1 LIADDDE
8 DGQAGVAPVHERW
21 AHLRF
26 SVVGRLLA
34 APPPEGELK
43 RALEELSQQKWRHP
57 VTGESRQFGFSTIEH
72 WYYAARAEKADPV
85 GVLRRKRRSD
95 SGQRPSMGAA
105 LRRALLEQYATHHGW
120 SYQLHYDNLQ
130 ALVAKEP
137 PLGPLPSYS
146 SVRRFMKDHGL
157 FRKRRRRTKGKPGL
171 ERALLRMESRETR
184 SYEAEYVNALW
195 HFDFHH
201 GSRKV
206 LTPRGELRTPILL
219 GIIDDCSRLVPHLQW
234 YLSETAEDLVHGLTQ
249 GFAKRGLPRQVLS
262 DNGGAMTAGEVKQG
276 LARLG
281 IIQDTTLPYS
291 PHQNAKQEVFW
302 AQVEGRLVPMLEGCP
317 DLTLELLNQATQ
329 AFVEMEYH
337 RKLHDEIGQT
347 PLDRYLTVKHVGREC
362 PDSLTLRQA
371 FAVQERRKQRRS
383 NGTVSI
389 EGVRFEIPS
398 RFRHL
403 ERLVVRYASWDLTH
417 VWLVDQRT
425 GTVITRIYP
434 LDKHKNA
441 DGERRSME
449 PVSTAAVPVAQ
460 TEGGGMA
467 PLLAKL
473 MADYAESGL
482 PPAYIPKND
491 GNDDKESDS

>member
-1 LIADDDE
+1 MSAEDE
-8 DGQAGVAPVHERW
+8 ADGQVVAAPVHERW

-34 APPPEGELK
+34 APPAKGELGE
-43 RALEELSQQKWRHP
+43 ALEELSQQSWRHP
-57 VTGESRQFGFSTIEH
+57 VTGKSRRFGFSTIEH

-95 SGQRPSMGAA
+95 SGQRPSLGAA
-105 LRRALLEQYATHHGW
+105 LRRALLEQYAAHAGW

-130 ALVAKEP
+130 ALLSKQPE
-137 PLGPLPSYS
+137 LGPLPSYS

-157 FRKRRRRTKGKPGL
+157 FRKRRRRAKNKPGL
-171 ERALLRMESRETR
+171 ERALARLESRETR

-206 LTPRGELRTPILL
+206 LTPRGWRTPILL

-234 YLSETAEDLVHGLTQ
+234 YLSETAEDLVHGLIQ

-262 DNGGAMTAGEVKQG
+262 DNGGAMTADEVKQC

-281 IIQDTTLPYS
+281 IVRDTTLPYS
-291 PHQNAKQEVFW
+291 PHQNAKQEIFW
-302 AQVEGRLVPMLEGCP
+302 AQVEGRLVPMLEGCR

-337 RKLHDEIGQT
+337 RKVHDEIGQA
-347 PLDRYLTVKHVGREC
+347 PLERYLTVKHVSREC
-362 PDSLTLRQA
+362 PPSLTLRQA

-417 VWLVDQRT
+417 VWLVDERT
-425 GTVITRIYP
+425 GSVIARIYP
-434 LDKHKNA
+434 LDKQAHA
-441 DGERRSME
+441 DGHRRSLE
-449 PVSTAAVPVAQ
+449 PVNSAAVGAAK
-460 TEGGGMA
+460 TDSGLA

-491 GNDDKESDS
+491 TNDQESES